1 MDSRNQ
7 ATLRGRAA
15 QAPCLSHSN
24 HGVAYYTFPLEVNR
38 LSGTADVLNVVA
50 DEALL
55 EQCPVTAGEEYQ
67 VAGEIRSFNNRS
79 GVGSRLVISFFAKSL
94 QPAQGEHLNQ
104 LTLSGVLCKAPN
116 LRRTPLGREI
126 CDLLLAVNRRYGRA
140 DYLPCIAWGGLARAC
155 AALEVGDE
163 VHITGRLQSRKYRK
177 VIQGV
182 ESERTAYEISV
193 MELEPEG

>member
-50 DEALL
+50 DETLL

-140 DYLPCIAWGGLARAC
+140 DYLPCIAWGGLARAWRWRWGTRYISPDGSK
-155 AALEVGDE
+155 AGN
-163 VHITGRLQSRKYRK
+163 
-177 VIQGV
+177 
-182 ESERTAYEISV
+182 TAR
-193 MELEPEG
+193 